1 MIIIC
6 EKCNK
11 KFNVKDNLIPV
22 NGRLLKCGNCEYE
35 WFFKI
40 NEKTNKDFEYKVKE
54 IDNSNENEKV
64 IPNTDLTETE
74 IKIPK
79 NEENFK
85 KKTTDKQDKLIQKS
99 DSSTYI
105 LRNSIVFIISFIA
118 FIIVFD
124 TFKMYLSKFIP
135 NIISIL
141 DNLYLSLLDV
151 KLFIKDLF
159 N

>member
-11 KFNVKDNLIPV
+11 KFNIKDNLIPT

-40 NEKTNKDFEYKVKE
+40 NENTKPDLEYKTEETINTKKN
-54 IDNSNENEKV
+54 DKV
-64 IPNTDLTETE
+64 VTKTVHIEPE

-79 NEENFK
+79 NNENIK
-85 KKTTDKQDKLIQKS
+85 ETIDKQDKLIQKN
-99 DSSTYI
+99 DSSANI
-105 LRNSIVFIISFIA
+105 LRNTFVFIISFIA

-141 DNLYLSLLDV
+141 DNLYLSLLDL

>member
-6 EKCNK
+6 ENCNK
-11 KFNVKDNLIPV
+11 KFNVKDNLIPP

-141 DNLYLSLLDV
+141 DNNRNL
-151 KLFIKDLF
+151 
-159 N
+159 